1 MAKRSSV
8 ESERDHQR
16 WEYAPMRIAADMKLS
31 AAAALLAAQAG
42 AGGWEL
48 ARVLK
53 YPDGSR
59 QVVMRRSRRHD
70 HLPLPIV

>member
-1 MAKRSSV
+1 
-8 ESERDHQR
+8 
-16 WEYAPMRIAADMKLS
+16 MRITADMKLS

-59 QVVMRRSRRHD
+59 QVVMRRSRRHE
-70 HLPLPIV
+70 HLPLPII